1 MQELW
6 LEALSAQTKGF
17 ELREQSRSAGL
28 GGNDF

>member
-1 MQELW
+1 MPELW
-6 LEALSAQTKGF
+6 LETLSAQAEDF